1 METTK
6 ECISVPECYFEMSV
20 MNGIKCEHLETRHY
34 FHNMFSR
41 ELWQSKRETFTSKTS
56 DRKNISLLVVIHETW
71 TIITENDYL
80 QLPDQQTIGT
90 AAFKYAKNSIQELAI
105 GMPNLLKY

>member
-6 ECISVPECYFEMSV
+6 QCISVPEFYFGMSV
-20 MNGIKCEHLETRHY
+20 MNGIKYEHLETRHY

-41 ELWQSKRETFTSKTS
+41 ELWQRKKETFTSKTS

-71 TIITENDYL
+71 KIVLENYYL
-80 QLPDQQTIGT
+80 QLPDQQNIGT
-90 AAFKYAKNSIQELAI
+90 PDFKNAKNSMQEQAI
-105 GMPNLLKY
+105 GMPNLLKC